1 MTCDKP
7 DCQAVAVYSD
17 LNCIL
22 DLVSKEMDWVAE
34 DYHKTKDNTHAKM
47 NLKERA
53 ISLDELYDRV
63 SDLIEVVNVPEN
75 EPIKDDKCD
84 DDCNCH
90 Q

>member
-1 MTCDKP
+1 MTCDEP
-7 DCQAVAVYSD
+7 NCQAIAVYSD

-22 DLVSKEMDWVAE
+22 ELVSKEMDCVE
-34 DYHKTKDNTHAKM
+34 DEYHKTQDNTHAKI

-53 ISLDELYDRV
+53 ISLDEIYDRI

-75 EPIKDDKCD
+75 EPIKDKECD
-84 DDCNCH
+84 DDCDCH